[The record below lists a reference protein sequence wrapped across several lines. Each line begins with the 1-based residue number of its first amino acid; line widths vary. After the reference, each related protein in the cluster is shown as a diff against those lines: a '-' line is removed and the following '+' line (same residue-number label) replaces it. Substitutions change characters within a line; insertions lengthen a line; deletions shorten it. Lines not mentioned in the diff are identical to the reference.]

1 MKRLYWYAIINIIIL
16 LLINIIGSYLDALCF
31 EKERWIGHLLLY
43 AYIGISIYL
52 ESRKT
57 PVTLTEEELQ
67 APVPERQDFSPKITK
82 RFDFDTSKLTLLFSQ
97 LFLVIVFLFTFSNLG
112 LYEVFKGAPFKET
125 LIKHLQLYGI
135 LFQSITFW
143 VVMIALGVFAVIS
156 YKRMARNKYII
167 DGDALIIQENRL
179 FKTEEEI
186 RIPLDTIDEV
196 YMRFYGTGYS
206 GLYLNIQGIK
216 RRLNTSTDSPALGKA
231 ILQHKRALSKR

>member
-1 MKRLYWYAIINIIIL
+1 MKRLYLYAFINTIAFLGL
-16 LLINIIGSYLDALCF
+16 LVLGSYLDSQFL
-31 EKERWIGHLLLY
+31 ETNRWISSILTY
-43 AYIGISIYL
+43 AYLGIIFYL
-52 ESRKT
+52 ISRKT
-57 PVTLTEEELQ
+57 PITLSEEEMQ

-82 RFDFDTSKLTLLFSQ
+82 PRWIGLAIGIPAFFVVLL
-97 LFLVIVFLFTFSNLG
+97 LFTFSDLG

-167 DGDALIIQENRL
+167 DGDTLIIQENRT
-179 FKTEEEI
+179 FKIEEEI

-196 YMRFYGTGYS
+196 YMRFNGTGYS
-206 GLYLNIQGIK
+206 GLYLNIQGVK
-216 RRLNTSTDSPALGKA
+216 RRLNTSTDSLALGKA
-231 ILQHKRALSKR
+231 ILQHKHALSEQK

>member
-1 MKRLYWYAIINIIIL
+1 MKCIYWYAIINTIALIVLAIL
-16 LLINIIGSYLDALCF
+16 GSYLDALCF

-82 RFDFDTSKLTLLFSQ
+82 PRWIVLAISIPAFF
-97 LFLVIVFLFTFSNLG
+97 VIVFLFAFSDMG
-112 LYEVFKGAPFKET
+112 MYQVFKGAPFMETMIKE
-125 LIKHLQLYGI
+125 LQVYVI
-135 LFQSITFW
+135 LFKSITFW
-143 VVMIALGVFAVIS
+143 VVMIALGIMSVVG
-156 YKRMARNKYII
+156 YKRMSRNKYII
-167 DGDALIIQENRL
+167 DGDTLIIQENRL
-179 FKTEEEI
+179 FKTEEDI

-196 YMRFYGTGYS
+196 YMRFGGTGYS

-216 RRLNTSTDSPALGKA
+216 RRLNTSTDSLAFGKA
-231 ILQHKRALSKR
+231 ILQHKRAYKG

>member
-1 MKRLYWYAIINIIIL
+1 MKRLYWYAFINTIALIVLAIL
-16 LLINIIGSYLDALCF
+16 GSYLDALCF

-82 RFDFDTSKLTLLFSQ
+82 RFDTSKLIFLFSLLF
-97 LFLVIVFLFTFSNLG
+97 FVIVFLFAFSDMG
-112 LYEVFKGAPFKET
+112 MYKVFKGAPFKET

-167 DGDALIIQENRL
+167 DGDTLIIQENRL

-196 YMRFYGTGYS
+196 YMRFNGTGYS

-231 ILQHKRALSKR
+231 ILQHKHALSEQK

>member
-1 MKRLYWYAIINIIIL
+1 MKRLYWYAIINTIALIVLDIL
-16 LLINIIGSYLDALCF
+16 GSYLDALCF

-43 AYIGISIYL
+43 AYIGITIYL

-67 APVPERQDFSPKITK
+67 APVPERQDFSPKTTK
-82 RFDFDTSKLTLLFSQ
+82 PRWIGLAIGIPAFFVVMFLL
-97 LFLVIVFLFTFSNLG
+97 TFSAWG

-156 YKRMARNKYII
+156 YKRMSGNKYII
-167 DGDALIIQENRL
+167 DGDTLIIQENRL

-196 YMRFYGTGYS
+196 YMRFNGTGYS
-206 GLYLNIQGIK
+206 GLYLNVQGIK
-216 RRLNTSTDSPALGKA
+216 RRLNTSTDSLALGKA
-231 ILQHKRALSKR
+231 IMQQKRAFA